1 VIRVLIADDHTLFRL
16 GLKAVIDAEAEIEIA
31 GEARNLDEL
40 LQLAARPNY
49 DVVVTDLRMPGSEG
63 VEVLQALKTRW
74 PRLPVLAL
82 SVYSEDQYAVRA
94 LRAGAAGYVSKSS
107 GAEELVEAI
116 RTVASGRMFVSQALA
131 QILANWLEDLQQVP
145 PHETLSERERAVLCM
160 LASGMSLSE
169 IAGHLALSIK
179 TVSTYKAR
187 TLKKLNAATNADLI
201 AYAVRHQLCDR

>member
-1 VIRVLIADDHTLFRL
+1 
-16 GLKAVIDAEAEIEIA
+16 
-31 GEARNLDEL
+31 
-40 LQLAARPNY
+40 
-49 DVVVTDLRMPGSEG
+49 
-63 VEVLQALKTRW
+63 
-74 PRLPVLAL
+74 VLAL